1 MRPVDIPNELTY
13 VGVFL
18 TLRCN
23 YKCSYC
29 INRHGKLSR
38 RRELTPEQ
46 WIEGLNRLNI
56 PRSLMVPLTLQ
67 GGEPSVYKEW
77 LDIIE
82 GVRPEFYIDILTNLT
97 FDLDDF
103 IKRILPGRLQRNV
116 PYASIRVSYHPEW
129 ADYDVLLRRIL
140 ALQGAG
146 YDIGLFVVDHPNID
160 IEIPKR
166 TALLA
171 GVDFRTKQFLGEY
184 DGKLYGT
191 YKYPES
197 VSGYKNKIVDCKL
210 TELLIAPNGNI
221 HHCHRDLYANE
232 NVLGNILDPE
242 LRISFEYRKCKNFGL
257 CNNCDQKI
265 KTDRYQRWGVSSASV
280 RFNGVLDEDG
290 TVQRPKSGL

>member
-1 MRPVDIPNELTY
+1 MLPKIDVPNDLTY

-23 YKCSYC
+23 YKCIYC

-46 WIEGLNRLNI
+46 WVEGLNRLNI
-56 PRSLMVPLTLQ
+56 TRSLMVPLTLQ
-67 GGEPSVYKEW
+67 GGEPSVYKGW

-146 YDIGLFVVDHPNID
+146 YDIGLFVVDHPNVG
-160 IEIPKR
+160 IEILKR

-184 DGKLYGT
+184 HGQLYGT
-191 YKYPES
+191 YKYPRVMRGKVKDVEC
-197 VSGYKNKIVDCKL
+197 KN
-210 TELLIAPNGNI
+210 TEILIAPDG
-221 HHCHRDLYANE
+221 HLHRCHRDLYAGINPI
-232 NVLGNILDPE
+232 GHI
-242 LRISFEYRKCKNFGL
+242 
-257 CNNCDQKI
+257 
-265 KTDRYQRWGVSSASV
+265 
-280 RFNGVLDEDG
+280 LDEDLEIG
-290 TVQRPKSGL
+290 FKFRNCQTPSCNECDVKIKNNRFQEYGSCAITLRST